1 MPTLHREKRTKPHRG
16 CSPPCTDCSQGN
28 RRSTRPGRARP
39 ETASPHQHRPV
50 PWQARQGHL
59 WSCVPLAGPPSGHAR
74 TVHAPPG
81 RERIARA
88 PQAAPHHE
96 IPAVGCLRMALRVR
110 HTSPQAFP
118 HAYPSLPSALSTFCP
133 LTVIPALVAGQGPER
148 RIIKIIRRQQGFRAG
163 GIIPTSFAGSPLISK
178 PQRNHAGTAVVCY
191 PD

>member
-59 WSCVPLAGPPSGHAR
+59 WSRTARRAAIRSCTNRSRATGSRAGLLARHRRPRTTKYRPSGVCGWRSECDTQVLRLFRMLTRHCHRLSPPLCPYGYSRPGGGAR
-74 TVHAPPG
+74 PRTQDNQNHQAPAGFPG
-81 RERIARA
+81 WRNHPHQFRRIAFN
-88 PQAAPHHE
+88 
-96 IPAVGCLRMALRVR
+96 IKTPAQ
-110 HTSPQAFP
+110 P
-118 HAYPSLPSALSTFCP
+118 
-133 LTVIPALVAGQGPER
+133 R
-148 RIIKIIRRQQGFRAG
+148 R
-163 GIIPTSFAGSPLISK
+163 S
-178 PQRNHAGTAVVCY
+178 AVVCY